1 MAVEASLWVSTAQT
15 LGQHG
20 LVVFAIGLVVAMA
33 AGGLG
38 CALLHRRHARRIDA
52 GDALAP
58 TLARLLAGYATGF
71 ALLLGAASLVAVIG
85 QQVTSGGHWGLAD
98 QALADAIGQHTPAVA
113 LRAFGVLTHLGDPL
127 ALAAL
132 GAAVAVLL
140 WRRRERLLAAGWIV
154 ALAGNAIL
162 NPLLKHVFERARPLH
177 ELATTPVAGY
187 SFPSGHTS
195 GAMVAYGML
204 LYLAIRLL
212 PMRWHAAAAMAA
224 AALVLTIACSRVFL
238 RVHFATDVA
247 AGLLSGLS
255 WLGVCVASLQ
265 FATHRRTA
273 QPSAQ

>member
-1 MAVEASLWVSTAQT
+1 MEAEAAPLVSAAQL
-15 LGQHG
+15 LGQHA
-20 LVVFAIGLVVAMA
+20 LAVFAIGLLVAMA
-33 AGGLG
+33 ASGLG

-52 GDALAP
+52 GDAIAP
-58 TLARLLAGYATGF
+58 TLARLLAGYAIGF
-71 ALLLGAASLVAVIG
+71 ALILGTASLVAVIG
-85 QQVTSGGHWGLAD
+85 QQISSGRHWGLAD
-98 QALADAIGQHTPAVA
+98 QALADAMGRHTPAVA

-127 ALAAL
+127 MLAVL

-140 WRRRERLLAAGWIV
+140 WLRRERLLSAGWII

-162 NPLLKHVFERARPLH
+162 NPLLKQVFERVRPLH
-177 ELATTPVAGY
+177 DLGTTPIAGY

-212 PMRWHAAAAMAA
+212 PLRWHAAVAMAA
-224 AALVLTIACSRVFL
+224 VALVLTIACSRVFL
-238 RVHFATDVA
+238 RVHFASDVA

-265 FATHRRTA
+265 FASHRRTA
-273 QPSAQ
+273 QPNAH